1 MGLEQ
6 SRRDDLECLMYVLV
20 FLLRGSL
27 PWCGYQ
33 AMTRQEKYIHIKDT
47 KMHITPLDLCR
58 GLPEELGEITMYV
71 RSMGFTDKPRYAWML
86 DLLKQCLKRHD
97 GTLGRLAFPCAAKP
111 EKKAVA
117 RKDSSLK
124 KV

>member
-1 MGLEQ
+1 
-6 SRRDDLECLMYVLV
+6 MYVLV

-47 KMHITPLDLCR
+47 KMQITPLDLCS
-58 GLPEELGEITMYV
+58 GLPDELGEIMMYV
-71 RSMGFTDKPRYAWML
+71 RSMGFTDKPEYAWML
-86 DLLKQCLKRHD
+86 DLLKTCLKRHD
-97 GTLGRLAFPCAAKP
+97 GSLGRLSFPAAAKP

-117 RKDSSLK
+117 EKKSS
-124 KV
+124 